1 MYHANVN
8 VSLMEENVIQINDNR
23 CRCECKKRHVSE
35 KDYIW
40 IRAKCTCKNRKYL
53 ASIMDD
59 STITC
64 DEIIDAKAKS
74 YDEKTKTVPTNFNE
88 KNKVDC
94 KAQNFYVLLTFLL
107 ISITLLIAASIY
119 CYLIK
124 YRAKQKHLLLF
135 HDTNNELKEIIY

>member
-1 MYHANVN
+1 
-8 VSLMEENVIQINDNR
+8 MEENVKFKIQINDNR
-23 CRCECKKRHVSE
+23 CRCECKKRHVYE

-40 IRAKCTCKNRKYL
+40 NRAKCTCKNGKYL

-64 DEIIDAKAKS
+64 GEIIDAKAKS

-94 KAQNFYVLLTFLL
+94 KAQNFCFT
-107 ISITLLIAASIY
+107 
-119 CYLIK
+119 YLFI
-124 YRAKQKHLLLF
+124 
-135 HDTNNELKEIIY
+135 N